1 MAPSDDALD
10 DDDDDE
16 DSSSDSSGNESAL
29 KKKAGAQANKK
40 GKTKAVEKKKEKK
53 HTRTVLKSKEK
64 RRASSDDV
72 LNDNNDDEASLCGD
86 TTSSDESS
94 VKKKTKKVEPRK
106 KAAPKKNTKKGADV
120 IEMGRRKVGPGRKKF
135 AIAPNYSEDEDYLIA
150 VAFVS
155 VTVDPIRGV
164 GQKSENFWSR
174 VHEKFCMLQKSE
186 LGSDSYTRNK
196 ESIEQRWKKR
206 ISKSVQLWNK
216 HYRQLKGTN
225 KSG

>member
-1 MAPSDDALD
+1 MLPHNIPLSD
-10 DDDDDE
+10 E
-16 DSSSDSSGNESAL
+16 
-29 KKKAGAQANKK
+29 
-40 GKTKAVEKKKEKK
+40 
-53 HTRTVLKSKEK
+53 TVLKSKEK
-64 RRASSDDV
+64 RHASSDEV

-120 IEMGRRKVGPGRKKF
+120 IKTGRRKGGPGRKKF

-155 VTVDPIRGV
+155 ITVDPIRGV

-186 LGSDSYTRNK
+186 LGSALAIKNPSSRGVK
-196 ESIEQRWKKR
+196 RESARVC
-206 ISKSVQLWNK
+206 SF
-216 HYRQLKGTN
+216 GT
-225 KSG
+225 SITGS